1 MHSNKQYLATTIMPA
16 ASLLEDLL
24 SLFFP
29 RTCYGC
35 NSGLMRDE
43 RILCLSCM
51 IHLPLARI
59 SGIKEN
65 RLSEL
70 FWGRVPIEAATAL
83 LLFYK
88 GGMAQKL
95 IHNLKYSEKK
105 EIGMYLGSMLG
116 REILESPHFA
126 GIDVIVPVP
135 LHAKRQRK
143 RGFNQSQLIGEGL
156 TSATGI
162 PLCTDVLIRITPTQT
177 QTRKS
182 RFLRWKN
189 VESVFHIA
197 NPSVFENRN
206 ILLLDDVVTTGSTL
220 EACAAKLLECKGARV
235 WIAAAALAS

>member
-1 MHSNKQYLATTIMPA
+1 MPV

-43 RILCLSCM
+43 RILCLSCI
-51 IHLPLARI
+51 IHLPLARL

-65 RLSEL
+65 KLSEL
-70 FWGRVPIEAATAL
+70 FWGRVTIEAATAL

-88 GGMAQKL
+88 GGMTQKL
-95 IHNLKYSEKK
+95 IHSLKYKEKK
-105 EIGMYLGSMLG
+105 EVGVYLGNMLG
-116 REILESPHFA
+116 KEIRESPHFA
-126 GIDVIVPVP
+126 GIDLIVPVP
-135 LHAKRQRK
+135 LHAKKQRK
-143 RGFNQSQLIGEGL
+143 RGFNQSQIIGAGL
-156 TSATGI
+156 SSETGI

-189 VESVFHIA
+189 VESVFHIT

-220 EACAAKLLECKGARV
+220 ESCAAKLLECKGARV
-235 WIAAAALAS
+235 WIATAALAS